1 MRMLCL
7 SPIGND
13 VDNRE
18 RADLLAS
25 VARPGTEVDFMSLPT
40 DRPKHV
46 EYHSYEALVLPDVVR
61 IVREQ
66 ADNYGAIVLT
76 CFYDL
81 GLREAR
87 EVSGRTVVAAPCQ
100 SALAIATSLGNT
112 FSVLVGRRKWIP
124 KMRETV
130 RLYGLDHAM
139 ASMRPVDLGV
149 LDFHSHADARQRLM
163 DVGRRCV
170 EEDGAEV
177 LILGCGALY
186 DFTRQMQDELGV
198 PVIGA
203 LQAAFK
209 YGEFLG
215 DAAQRLGWV
224 PSRKWGS
231 EAPPEDEVRAWGL
244 FDQPAPVGPV
254 IRAGDDGDV
263 KPSPVKRASG

>member
-1 MRMLCL
+1 MRILCIT
-7 SPIGND
+7 PIGGD
-13 VDNRE
+13 VDNQE
-18 RADLLAS
+18 RADILAS
-25 VARPGTEVDFMSLPT
+25 VAQPGTEIEFVSLSDDGP
-40 DRPKHV
+40 RHV
-46 EYHSYEALVLPDVVR
+46 EYHSYEALALPDMIK
-61 IVREQ
+61 IVRGA
-66 ADNYGAIVLT
+66 ADKYDAIVLT

-87 EVSGRTVVAAPCQ
+87 EISGRTVVTAPCQ
-100 SALAIATSLGNT
+100 SAVAIAGHLGNT
-112 FSVLVGRRKWIP
+112 FSILVGRRKWIP
-124 KMRETV
+124 KMRENV
-130 RLYGLDHAM
+130 RLYGQDHAL

-149 LDFHSHADARQRLM
+149 LDFNSHAAARQRLM

-186 DFTRQMQDELGV
+186 DFPLQMQEELGV

-215 DAAQRLGWV
+215 DAARRLAWY

-231 EAPPEDEVRAWGL
+231 EAPPEDEISAWGL
-244 FDQPAPVGPV
+244 FQEPPPIGHITRPGNGADEPA
-254 IRAGDDGDV
+254 I
-263 KPSPVKRASG
+263 KRAAG